1 MTKKGH
7 FSGKRRMPT
16 LPTATKEQ
24 KVQKIRNAEYYDF
37 QGVQDTLYT
46 QSKADKVFRKLMP
59 IILSGEN
66 IMLAYRNIK
75 KNTGSHTPGV
85 DGKTIRG
92 LSKWQENNLITYI
105 RARLKHYI
113 PQPVRRVEIPKAN
126 GKTRPLGIPTI
137 MDRLIQQ
144 CILQVMEPICEAKF
158 HERNNGFRPCRS
170 AEHAIA
176 QAYKFV
182 QRSGL
187 HFVVDIDI
195 KGFFDNVQHG
205 KLLKQLWQMGIRD
218 KTLLSILSAMLK
230 AEVAEIGFPER
241 GMPQGGIISPLLAN
255 VVLNELDWWIASQ
268 WETMPTRH
276 LYAVTI
282 APNGT
287 ESRGKTYRALQNT
300 RLKECWIVR
309 YADDFKIFCRK
320 RSDAVKLFAATQQ
333 WLKARLGLDISPEKS
348 GIVNLKRHY
357 TEFLGIKIRVRK
369 KGKKANGSPGYTV
382 YSGMTDKAYQ
392 AMKSKVQQHTRAMA
406 HPVDTNAGS
415 RAVDAYNAYVLGIH
429 NYYRIATNITL
440 DMRRIA
446 FLVKH
451 ELNARL
457 RRYTQKSGDKLPS
470 YIAERYG
477 DSKMLRHVYGRALI
491 PIGYLKHKAP
501 MFKPKKVNRYTPEG
515 RAEIHKSLSC
525 VNISILREMMRNP
538 IMDRSVEYNDNHL
551 SLYCGQMG
559 RCYVTKQPL
568 ELGHMHCH
576 HRIPRHFG
584 GDDKYGN
591 LVLVTDE
598 VHRLLHATQPDTIAH
613 YMLKLKPDS
622 KQLRTLNRLR
632 RWLQL
637 PEFQSYTSY

>member
-1 MTKKGH
+1 MIQAVLSNPDH
-7 FSGKRRMPT
+7 PD
-16 LPTATKEQ
+16 
-24 KVQKIRNAEYYDF
+24 Y
-37 QGVQDTLYT
+37 GVVTIPFPIPHDQFAHCMELLAALEVGDAV
-46 QSKADKVFRKLMP
+46 KADC
-59 IILSGEN
+59 
-66 IMLAYRNIK
+66 
-75 KNTGSHTPGV
+75 
-85 DGKTIRG
+85 
-92 LSKWQENNLITYI
+92 
-105 RARLKHYI
+105 
-113 PQPVRRVEIPKAN
+113 RVEKIDSFYTVLKRTEMLTVNVEELNYLAKRLDGFDAGEAAQFQAMVHN
-126 GKTRPLGIPTI
+126 LELFELKDLINLTFCCQQVTVITDFSDLAAIGRDHYMNLHGGCVKTEELDALDGEETAR
-137 MDRLIQQ
+137 RLI
-144 CILQVMEPICEAKF
+144 E
-158 HERNNGFRPCRS
+158 
-170 AEHAIA
+170 
-176 QAYKFV
+176 
-182 QRSGL
+182 SGSGTITPYG
-187 HFVVDIDI
+187 VVYD
-195 KGFFDNVQHG
+195 
-205 KLLKQLWQMGIRD
+205 
-218 KTLLSILSAMLK
+218 
-230 AEVAEIGFPER
+230 
-241 GMPQGGIISPLLAN
+241 
-255 VVLNELDWWIASQ
+255 
-268 WETMPTRH
+268 
-276 LYAVTI
+276 TI

-287 ESRGKTYRALQNT
+287 ASRGKTYRALQST
-300 RLKECWIVR
+300 QLKECWIVR
-309 YADDFKIFCRK
+309 YADDFKILCRK

-348 GIVNLKRHY
+348 GIVNLKKHY
-357 TEFLGIKIRVRK
+357 TEFLGIKIRVRQ

-406 HPVDTNAGS
+406 HPADTNDGS

-440 DMRRIA
+440 DMRKIA

-477 DSKMLRHVYGRALI
+477 NSKMLRYVYGRALI

-538 IMDRSVEYNDNHL
+538 IMDRSVEYNDNRL

-598 VHRLLHATQPDTIAH
+598 VHRLLHATRPDTIAH
-613 YMLKLKPDS
+613 YILKLKPDS

>member
-1 MTKKGH
+1 MPKK
-7 FSGKRRMPT
+7 SKT
-16 LPTATKEQ
+16 LC
-24 KVQKIRNAEYYDF
+24 VDDLRHAEYYGM
-37 QGVQDTLYT
+37 QGTFDELY
-46 QSKADKVFRKLMP
+46 QKSQNGEVFENLMDL
-59 IILSGEN
+59 ILSRDN
-66 IMLAYRNIK
+66 ILLAYRNIK
-75 KNTGSHTPGV
+75 ANKGSYTAGTDKKNITDIGSLNPDDVIKRVRFIVTGS
-85 DGKTIRG
+85 
-92 LSKWQENNLITYI
+92 
-105 RARLKHYI
+105 KHGYR
-113 PQPVRRVEIPKAN
+113 PKPVRRKDIPKPN
-126 GKTRPLGIPTI
+126 GKTRPLGIPCI
-137 MDRLIQQ
+137 WDRLIQQ
-144 CILQVMEPICEAKF
+144 CIKQIMEPICEAKF
-158 HERNNGFRPCRS
+158 SNNSYGFRPNRS
-170 AEHAIA
+170 VEHAINRTYTML
-176 QAYKFV
+176 QMMN
-182 QRSGL
+182 L
-187 HFVVDIDI
+187 HYVIEFDI
-195 KGFFDNVQHG
+195 KGFFDNVNHS
-205 KLLKQLWQMGIRD
+205 KLIRQIWSLGIHD
-218 KTLLSILSAMLK
+218 KTLIFIIKRILTAPIKLPDNTTVLPDK
-230 AEVAEIGFPER
+230 GT
-241 GMPQGGIISPLLAN
+241 PQGGIISPLLAN
-255 VVLNELDWWIASQ
+255 IVLNELDWWISSQ
-268 WETMPTRH
+268 WETIPTH
-276 LYAVTI
+276 HQYAVTI

-287 ESRGKTYRALQNT
+287 ASRGKTYRALQST
-300 RLKECWIVR
+300 QLKECWIVR
-309 YADDFKIFCRK
+309 YADDFKILCRK

-348 GIVNLKRHY
+348 GIVNLKKHY
-357 TEFLGIKIRVRK
+357 TEFLGIKIRVRQ

-406 HPVDTNAGS
+406 HPADTNDGS

-440 DMRRIA
+440 DMRKIA

-477 DSKMLRHVYGRALI
+477 NSKMLRYVYGRALI

-538 IMDRSVEYNDNHL
+538 IMDRSVEYNDNRL

>member
-1 MTKKGH
+1 
-7 FSGKRRMPT
+7 
-16 LPTATKEQ
+16 
-24 KVQKIRNAEYYDF
+24 
-37 QGVQDTLYT
+37 
-46 QSKADKVFRKLMP
+46 
-59 IILSGEN
+59 
-66 IMLAYRNIK
+66 
-75 KNTGSHTPGV
+75 
-85 DGKTIRG
+85 
-92 LSKWQENNLITYI
+92 
-105 RARLKHYI
+105 
-113 PQPVRRVEIPKAN
+113 
-126 GKTRPLGIPTI
+126 
-137 MDRLIQQ
+137 
-144 CILQVMEPICEAKF
+144 
-158 HERNNGFRPCRS
+158 
-170 AEHAIA
+170 
-176 QAYKFV
+176 
-182 QRSGL
+182 
-187 HFVVDIDI
+187 VVDIDI

-538 IMDRSVEYNDNHL
+538 IMDRSVEYNDNRL

>member
-1 MTKKGH
+1 MTGKKKLL
-7 FSGKRRMPT
+7 KR
-16 LPTATKEQ
+16 Q
-24 KVQKIRNAEYYDF
+24 KLRNNEYYDMQSVF
-37 QGVQDTLYT
+37 DELYEN
-46 QSKADKVFRKLMP
+46 SLAKCELKNLIS
-59 IILSGEN
+59 IITAEEN
-66 IMLAYRNIK
+66 IRLAYRNLK
-75 KNTGSHTPGV
+75 KNAGSRTPGT
-85 DGKTIRG
+85 DGKTIADLAKMSEPELIG
-92 LSKWQENNLITYI
+92 LVQQKFKWYQ
-105 RARLKHYI
+105 
-113 PQPVRRVEIPKAN
+113 PQSVRRKEIPKGN
-126 GKTRPLGIPTI
+126 GKTRALGIPTI

-144 CILQVMEPICEAKF
+144 CVLQVMEPICEAKF
-158 HERNNGFRPCRS
+158 CETSNGFRPNRGVEN
-170 AEHAIA
+170 ALA
-176 QAYKFV
+176 QAEKHM
-182 QRSGL
+182 QKSNL
-187 HFVVDIDI
+187 HIVIDIDI

-538 IMDRSVEYNDNHL
+538 IMDRSVEYNDNRL